1 MKPLVVLILTFCL
14 SLGILWI
21 VQGEMNYTLSA
32 RIALSI
38 MFIFT
43 AIGHFAFSKGMT
55 LMLPDFVPFKKAI
68 VYLTGILEI
77 LFAIGILIPAYQ
89 VPTGWTIIV
98 FLILILPSNIY
109 AAVRHLDIQKAT
121 FDGNGLAYLWFRI
134 PMQLLLLTW
143 TYFSTIGPI
152 HL

>member
-1 MKPLVVLILTFCL
+1 MKPLIVLILTFCL

-43 AIGHFAFSKGMT
+43 AIGHFAFNKGMT
-55 LMLPDFVPFKKAI
+55 LMLPGFVPFKKAI
-68 VYLTGILEI
+68 IYFTGILEI
-77 LFAIGILIPAYQ
+77 LFAIGILIQAYQ
-89 VPTGWTIIV
+89 VPTGWMIIA

-143 TYFSTIGPI
+143 TYFSTIAPL